1 MSPRRARRTCA
12 ALLAMLAASLLTI
25 APARSAPSTE
35 SHIHGRLIDG
45 NGKPIDVAQ
54 VLLVVIATKTVFAGA
69 ASAKDG
75 TFRFWGMQPGQYGI
89 IAQKKMAC
97 AVSHVISIKP
107 GKTYDV
113 VVRMPSTGRC
123 YGATHFPP

>member
-1 MSPRRARRTCA
+1 MLAA
-12 ALLAMLAASLLTI
+12 ALLASLYPG
-25 APARSAPSTE
+25 APARSAASAE
-35 SHIHGRLIDG
+35 SHVRGKLIDG

-54 VLLVVIATKTVFAGA
+54 VLLIAIATKTVFAGA

-75 TFRFWGMQPGQYGI
+75 TFRFWGMQPGSYGI

-97 AVSHVISIKP
+97 AVSHALTIKA

-113 VVRMPSTGRC
+113 LLRMPSTSRC